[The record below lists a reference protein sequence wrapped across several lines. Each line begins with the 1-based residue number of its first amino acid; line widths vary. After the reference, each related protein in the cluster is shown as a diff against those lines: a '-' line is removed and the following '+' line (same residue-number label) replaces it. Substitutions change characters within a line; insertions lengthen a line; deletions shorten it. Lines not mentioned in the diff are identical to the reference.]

1 MKSTDFVGANTRIR
15 VYESSLLRNDQYE
28 RMLQASNFDEAV
40 NVLKDTPYRNDVEDL
55 KETKN
60 YDTLLMNELQSVYID
75 LFKIT
80 PNHDLIELFSLRYSY
95 HNLKVLLK
103 EKGTKKDF
111 DSLLINI
118 GKDSISALRQAVDTK
133 KSSDLDQDYLI
144 SIQEASDSYEEYKN
158 SQAVDIILDRRFF
171 THLRH
176 IAEKLNDK
184 KILDLVTFYI
194 DMNNLSTLTRAIRQK
209 RTRNF
214 LTTILSSS
222 GTIPKDQL
230 VQIGADNLVNAG
242 KKLAESKYK
251 NIILAS
257 INDETKE
264 LSPEKIDLETD
275 NAFINRIKDAKL
287 EVFGPLPI
295 VAYLYAKENEVKNL
309 RLILVG
315 KENNLP
321 ISAIRERMRMNYGS

>member
-28 RMLQASNFDEAV
+28 RMLQASNFEEAV

-60 YDTLLMNELQSVYID
+60 YDTLLMNELQSVYTD

-144 SIQEASDSYEEYKN
+144 SILEASESYEEYKD

-176 IAEKLNDK
+176 IAEKMNDT

-321 ISAIRERMRMNYGS
+321 ISAIRERMRINYGS

>member
-1 MKSTDFVGANTRIR
+1 MESTDFVGANTRVR

-28 RMLQASNFDEAV
+28 RMLQASNFEEAV
-40 NVLKDTPYRNDVEDL
+40 NLLKDTPYRNDVEEL

-60 YDTLLMNELQSVYID
+60 YDTLLMNELQSVYTD

-103 EKGTKKDF
+103 EKVTGENF
-111 DSLLINI
+111 ESLLINI
-118 GKDSISALRQAVDTK
+118 GKEPISVLRQAIETK
-133 KSSDLDQDYLI
+133 RSNDLAEDYLI
-144 SIQEASDSYEEYKN
+144 SIKEATDDYEEYKN
-158 SQAVDIILDRRFF
+158 SQAIDIILDRRYF

-176 IAEKLNDK
+176 IAEKINDA
-184 KILDLVTFYI
+184 KILDIVTFYI

-214 LTTILSSS
+214 LITILSSS

-230 VQIGADNLVNAG
+230 VQIGADDLVNAG

-251 NIILAS
+251 KIILAS
-257 INDETKE
+257 INDQTNE

-275 NAFINRIKDAKL
+275 NAFINRIKAAKL

-295 VAYLYAKENEVKNL
+295 IAYLYAKENEVKNL

-315 KENNLP
+315 KENDLP
-321 ISAIRERMRMNYGS
+321 ISAIRERMRTNYVS

>member
-28 RMLQASNFDEAV
+28 RMLQASNFEEAV

-60 YDTLLMNELQSVYID
+60 YDTLLMNELQSVYTD
-75 LFKIT
+75 LFQLT

-103 EKGTKKDF
+103 EKGAKKDF

-118 GKDSISALRQAVDTK
+118 GKDPISALRQAVDTK
-133 KSSDLDQDYLI
+133 KSSDLDEDYLI
-144 SIQEASDSYEEYKN
+144 SILEASESYEEYKN

-176 IAEKLNDK
+176 IAEQMNDT

-242 KKLAESKYK
+242 KKLAETKYK

-257 INDETKE
+257 IDDETKE

-287 EVFGPLPI
+287 EVFGPLPMI
-295 VAYLYAKENEVKNL
+295 AYLYAKENEVKNL

>member
-15 VYESSLLRNDQYE
+15 VYESSLLKNDQYE
-28 RMLQASNFDEAV
+28 RMLQASNFEEAV
-40 NVLKDTPYRNDVEDL
+40 NVLKDTPYRNDVEEL

-60 YDTLLMNELQSVYID
+60 YDKLLMNELQSVYTD

-80 PNHDLIELFSLRYSY
+80 PNHNLIELFSLRYSY

-103 EKGTKKDF
+103 EKMTKKNLDA
-111 DSLLINI
+111 LLIEI
-118 GKDSISALRQAVDTK
+118 GSVPISSLRQAVEIK
-133 KSSDLDQDYLI
+133 NLSDLDNDYLI
-144 SIQEASDSYEEYKN
+144 SIQEATDAYEEYKN
-158 SQAVDIILDRRFF
+158 SQAVDIILDRRYF

-176 IAEKLNDK
+176 VAESLNDA

-209 RTRNF
+209 RTHNF

-222 GTIPKDQL
+222 GSIPKDQL

-257 INDETKE
+257 IDDETKE

-287 EVFGPLPI
+287 EVFGPLPTI
-295 VAYLYAKENEVKNL
+295 AYLYAKENEVKNL
-309 RLILVG
+309 RLVLVG
-315 KENNLP
+315 KENKLP
-321 ISAIRERMRMNYGS
+321 ITDIRERMRINYGS

>member
-1 MKSTDFVGANTRIR
+1 MAV
-15 VYESSLLRNDQYE
+15 E
-28 RMLQASNFDEAV
+28 RDNLHYSFRA
-40 NVLKDTPYRNDVEDL
+40 
-55 KETKN
+55 
-60 YDTLLMNELQSVYID
+60 ID
-75 LFKIT
+75 GYNK
-80 PNHDLIELFSLRYSY
+80 P
-95 HNLKVLLK
+95 
-103 EKGTKKDF
+103 
-111 DSLLINI
+111 INI
-118 GKDSISALRQAVDTK
+118 VISPREPGKTTSMWMDKIYLPWKKNHKPWIFLLRQAVETK
-133 KSSDLDQDYLI
+133 SSSDLDNDYLI
-144 SIQEASDSYEEYKN
+144 SIREAADSYEEYKN
-158 SQAVDIILDRRFF
+158 SQAVDIILDRRYF

-176 IAEKLNDK
+176 LAESLDDA

-194 DMNNLSTLTRAIRQK
+194 DLNNLSTLTRAIRQK

-242 KKLAESKYK
+242 KKLAETKYK

-287 EVFGPLPI
+287 EVFGPLPMI
-295 VAYLYAKENEVKNL
+295 AYLYAKENEVKNL

-315 KENNLP
+315 KENDL
-321 ISAIRERMRMNYGS
+321 SVESIRERMRMNYGS

>member
-28 RMLQASNFDEAV
+28 RMLQASNFEETV
-40 NVLKDTPYRNDVEDL
+40 NVLKDTPYRNDVEEL

-60 YDTLLMNELQSVYID
+60 YDTLLMNELQSVYTD
-75 LFKIT
+75 LFKIS
-80 PNHDLIELFSLRYSY
+80 PNPKLIELFSLRYSY

-103 EKGTKKDF
+103 EMVTKKDF
-111 DSLLINI
+111 DTLLIDI
-118 GKDSISALRQAVDTK
+118 GSVPTSVLRQAVETK
-133 KSSDLDQDYLI
+133 SSSDLDNDYLI
-144 SIQEASDSYEEYKN
+144 SIQEATDAYEEYKD
-158 SQAVDIILDRRFF
+158 SQAVDIILDRRYF

-176 IAEKLNDK
+176 LAESLDDA

-194 DMNNLSTLTRAIRQK
+194 DLNNLSTLTRAIRQK

-222 GTIPKDQL
+222 GTIPKEQL

-242 KKLAESKYK
+242 KKLAETKYK

-287 EVFGPLPI
+287 EVFGPLPVI
-295 VAYLYAKENEVKNL
+295 AYLYAKENEVKNL

-315 KENNLP
+315 KENDLP
-321 ISAIRERMRMNYGS
+321 VEAIRERMRMNYGS

>member
-1 MKSTDFVGANTRIR
+1 MESTDFVGANTRVR

-28 RMLQASNFDEAV
+28 RMLQANSFEEAV
-40 NVLKDTPYRNDVEDL
+40 NLLKDTPYRNDVEEL

-60 YDTLLMNELQSVYID
+60 YDTLLMNELQSVYTD

-80 PNHDLIELFSLRYSY
+80 PNLDLIELFSLRYSY

-103 EKGTKKDF
+103 EKVTGENF
-111 DSLLINI
+111 ESLLIDI
-118 GKDSISALRQAVDTK
+118 GKEPISVLKQAVETK
-133 KSSDLDQDYLI
+133 RSNDLNEDYLI
-144 SIQEASDSYEEYKN
+144 SIKEAMDDYEEYKN
-158 SQAVDIILDRRFF
+158 SQSIDIILDRRYF

-176 IAEKLNDK
+176 IAENINDA
-184 KILDLVTFYI
+184 KILDIITFYI

-230 VQIGADNLVNAG
+230 VQMGADDLVSAG

-251 NIILAS
+251 AIILAS
-257 INDETKE
+257 IDAKTSE

-275 NAFINRIKDAKL
+275 NAFINLIKAAKL

-295 VAYLYAKENEVKNL
+295 IAYLYAKENEVKNL

-315 KENNLP
+315 KENDLP
-321 ISAIRERMRMNYGS
+321 ISAIRERMRTNYVS